1 MPHGAR
7 PSRRAGRE
15 DGHGYRAAAIWLA
28 GLAVAF
34 LALVVFAP
42 AARAGSYIV
51 AQCAPGLFAE
61 APEASYGTSS
71 SHFTETRDCSED
83 EPGMQVGYRLAAGE
97 TGTEQGGYGAWV
109 WEAPPGTYITGG
121 SAYSRL
127 ASEDGIAGYL
137 VVSPDS
143 GPSLAT
149 ESQNDN
155 QLHLSAIPA
164 GNWRYFVDRLE
175 CLAPNQNGRCVG
187 GGSGAHA
194 YVKQLRLEL
203 TDVSQP
209 SLAIGGS
216 MFSGAELRGPQTIDV
231 NAADQGAGLQSVQI
245 AVNGLPAGGDNLS
258 ASCNPLPGGLT
269 SRLSPCPPSF
279 VKTYTLDTAKPP
291 FANGANT
298 VSVCVY
304 DYAQIGTPNSACQ
317 SRQVITENLC
327 PSSAVGG
334 GSTLNAGF
342 AANGKAERTFPYGS
356 RALIRGR
363 VLGAGGNGVAG
374 ATVCVEGHTE
384 LPGLAYQLLGIAT
397 TNQNGG
403 WSYELG
409 RGASR
414 AIRVAY
420 RFGATQTST
429 DLSLA
434 VRADAALELSKNLTR
449 PHRRVFFSGAIPG
462 PLAAKRVVIVCGT
475 VPGARRRF
483 LVRRARTDALGHFRV
498 GYAFSP
504 VAGPTK
510 FVFWVVV
517 PEQNSYPYS
526 GGRSPRRYIWVRP

>member
-1 MPHGAR
+1 
-7 PSRRAGRE
+7 
-15 DGHGYRAAAIWLA
+15 
-28 GLAVAF
+28 
-34 LALVVFAP
+34 
-42 AARAGSYIV
+42 
-51 AQCAPGLFAE
+51 
-61 APEASYGTSS
+61 
-71 SHFTETRDCSED
+71 
-83 EPGMQVGYRLAAGE
+83 MQVGYHLGPGE

-143 GPSLAT
+143 DASLAT
-149 ESQNDN
+149 QNQNDD

-175 CLAPNQNGRCVG
+175 CLAPNDNGRCVG
-187 GGSGAHA
+187 SGSGAHA

-203 TDVSQP
+203 TDVSRP
-209 SLAIGGS
+209 SLTIGGS
-216 MFSGAELRGPQTIDV
+216 MLSGAELRGPQTIDL
-231 NAADQGAGLQSVQI
+231 NAADQGPGLQSVQI
-245 AVNGLPAGGDNLS
+245 AVNGSPVGGDNLS
-258 ASCNPLPGGLT
+258 GNCNPLPGGLT
-269 SRLSPCPPSF
+269 SRLSPCPQSF
-279 VKTYTLDTAKPP
+279 VKSYTLDTAKPP

-304 DYAQIGTPNSACQ
+304 DYAQSGTPNSACQ

-327 PSSAVGG
+327 PSSPVGG
-334 GSTLNAGF
+334 GAKVDAGF
-342 AANGKAERTFPYGS
+342 AANGKADRTFPYGS
-356 RALIRGR
+356 PALIRGR
-363 VLGAGGNGVAG
+363 VLDGGGNGVNG
-374 ATVCVEGHTE
+374 ATVCIEGHAE
-384 LPGLAYQLLGIAT
+384 LLGRAYQLLGTAT

-403 WSYELG
+403 WSYELH

-429 DLSLA
+429 DLTLA
-434 VRADAALELSKNLTR
+434 VRAEATLNVSKSLTR
-449 PHRRVFFSGAIPG
+449 PHRPVYFSGHIPG
-462 PLAAKRVVIVCGT
+462 PLAGKRVVIVCGT
-475 VPGARRRF
+475 VPGANRRF

-517 PEQNSYPYS
+517 PAQNSYPYS
-526 GGRSPRRYIWVRP
+526 IGHSPRRYVWVRP